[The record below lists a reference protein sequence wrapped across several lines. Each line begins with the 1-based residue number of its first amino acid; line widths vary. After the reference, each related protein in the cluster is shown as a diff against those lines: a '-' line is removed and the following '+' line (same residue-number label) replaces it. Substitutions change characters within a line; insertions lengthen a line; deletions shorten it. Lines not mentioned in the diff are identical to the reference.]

1 LGGVDARSRQL
12 LALALVDIDLLLK
25 VVDPQLEGIDLLLKV
40 VGALPMA
47 VTRSSEIADTNLQGF
62 ALGFALSGFRFPSVA
77 GAKKF
82 GNEDAR
88 RGKEI
93 RGGHVLASC
102 RNG

>member
-1 LGGVDARSRQL
+1 M
-12 LALALVDIDLLLK
+12 LALALLDIDLLLE
-25 VVDPQLEGIDLLLKV
+25 VVDPQLEGIDLLLEV

-47 VTRSSEIADTNLQGF
+47 VTRGGEIADTNLQDF
-62 ALGFALSGFRFPSVA
+62 ALGFTLSGFHFPSVTR
-77 GAKKF
+77 AKEL

-88 RGKEI
+88 RGEEI